1 MAVSPLSL
9 SPVLSPLNTKT
20 NPNLYFSSRLLLPP
34 FLNSSDSL
42 SSLNRRSMFIAASY
56 NPKDAFASNNKQEL
70 YERYGLDP
78 NDFLSETS
86 PKRKRRK
93 EPEQR
98 VGREKKVVEDD
109 KKPPRT
115 THKLLQV
122 LAGKAKRKK
131 LLSPV
136 GMDVRPMM
144 QVVKAAAFDI
154 LQVHFVEMDQWVVS
168 NVLQPN
174 LQSTG
179 FRDVSIIHAVAVE
192 NFLTQAQRFVGNDVT
207 FDYISVTPPYMEV
220 DYGLLMGQISDSSL
234 AGENTFILVEY
245 PLGTTM
251 LDSCGCLLKI
261 TDRRFGRTH
270 LAIYGPK
277 WAQKKK
283 KFWNQEDDDGKWTL
297 SQRRRA
303 SPSIPEPNSRLLVL
317 LIFTTQKSWQ
327 IFQPYFLVLVS
338 IYQQKSGGCKDMG
351 GDEGSSAG
359 RRFFKAVFVALV
371 LCIFM
376 SKLLIDNLTSTE
388 TKGGTAATAIT
399 SVGSL
404 RQVMFIGRKKHSVPG
419 NSDLIAA
426 SKRRVPNGPDP
437 IHNSGSCF
445 RESDSPTT

>member
-1 MAVSPLSL
+1 MAVSPLFL

-34 FLNSSDSL
+34 FVNSSDSL

-98 VGREKKVVEDD
+98 VGGEKKVVEED

-154 LQVHFVEMDQWVVS
+154 LQVAGGCPASLRPGRWLDLYSGTGSVGIEAFSRGCSEVHFVEMDQWVVS

-179 FRDVSIIHAVAVE
+179 FRDVSVIHAVRVE
-192 NFLTQAQRFVGNDVT
+192 NFLTQAQRFVGNDAT

-234 AGENTFILVEY
+234 VGEDTFILVEY
-245 PLGTTM
+245 PLGTSM

-261 TDRRFGRTH
+261 VDRRFGRTH

-283 KFWNQEDDDGKWTL
+283 K
-297 SQRRRA
+297 
-303 SPSIPEPNSRLLVL
+303 
-317 LIFTTQKSWQ
+317 
-327 IFQPYFLVLVS
+327 
-338 IYQQKSGGCKDMG
+338 
-351 GDEGSSAG
+351 
-359 RRFFKAVFVALV
+359 
-371 LCIFM
+371 
-376 SKLLIDNLTSTE
+376 
-388 TKGGTAATAIT
+388 
-399 SVGSL
+399 
-404 RQVMFIGRKKHSVPG
+404 
-419 NSDLIAA
+419 
-426 SKRRVPNGPDP
+426 
-437 IHNSGSCF
+437 
-445 RESDSPTT
+445 